1 MQLVVHDI
9 ANPVCGL
16 IGATVSDTVNVIF
29 VVPEFVKENV
39 GLSIVGLLI
48 LELPVPP
55 EGGEMVQLYCNA
67 SGTPLHEGG
76 CEVLLEATSNTEQPE
91 EGVSVNAQVGGGM
104 TQIVRCSSSPP
115 QPFASVCVTVY
126 VPGKENVTGK
136 VVDPAVQRS

>member
-1 MQLVVHDI
+1 MQDI

-29 VVPEFVKENV
+29 VVPEFVNV
-39 GLSIVGLLI
+39 KVGFCADVLLMV
-48 LELPVPP
+48 ELPVPP
-55 EGGEMVQLYCNA
+55 DGAETDQVYCNA

-76 CEVLLEATSNTEQPE
+76 CEVLLEATFNIEQPE